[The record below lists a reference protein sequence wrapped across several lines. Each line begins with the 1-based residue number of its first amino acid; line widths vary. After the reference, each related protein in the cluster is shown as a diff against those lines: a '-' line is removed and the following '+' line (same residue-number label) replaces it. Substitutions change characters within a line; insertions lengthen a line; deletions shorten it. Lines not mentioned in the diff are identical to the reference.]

1 MVNMSSAKQQTAS
14 DLMTDLARIQQSTG
28 AKRTQLLAKA
38 KQDWAGKVWSNDELA
53 RWARFAWQQGLK
65 Q

>member
-1 MVNMSSAKQQTAS
+1 MI
-14 DLMTDLARIQQSTG
+14 DLAKIQQATG
-28 AKRTQLLAKA
+28 AKRAALLAKA
-38 KQDWAGKVWSNDELA
+38 KRDWAGKVWSNEELA